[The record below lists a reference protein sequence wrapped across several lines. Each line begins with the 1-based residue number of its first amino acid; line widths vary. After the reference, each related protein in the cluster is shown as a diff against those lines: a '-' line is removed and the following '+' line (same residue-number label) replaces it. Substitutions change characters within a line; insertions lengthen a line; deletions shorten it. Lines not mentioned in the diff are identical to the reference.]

1 MRRTHEQLEA
11 EVGEIA
17 WTVRVRRRE
26 MGYTQAQ
33 LAARVGVGLRFLR
46 ELERGKRTLR
56 MDKVEQVLAYS
67 GLKLGVL
74 PRLKGER

>member
-1 MRRTHEQLEA
+1 
-11 EVGEIA
+11 
-17 WTVRVRRRE
+17 

>member
-1 MRRTHEQLEA
+1 MRRSHEQLAA

>member
-1 MRRTHEQLEA
+1 MRRSHEQLEA